1 MAVDVG
7 SAVGYLDLDISKF
20 IANLNQANAEAQ
32 NKTKTI
38 ENTLGDGLK
47 TVGDNIT
54 GAGKTLTKGLTVPIV
69 GAGAAIVKTTADFDK
84 SMSQVKAVSGAT
96 GEDFDA
102 LRNKARE
109 MGATTKFSAS
119 DAADAMNYMAMAG
132 WKTDDMLSGI
142 SGVMN
147 LAAAS
152 GEDLATTSDIVTDAL
167 TAFGKSANDSGRLS
181 DIMAAASS
189 NANTNVSM
197 LGESFKYVAPLA
209 GAMKYSM
216 EDTSVALGL
225 MANAGVKASQGGTS
239 LRTVLT
245 NMLDPTDEVSKAM
258 GDLGISLQN
267 EDGSMKSLK
276 EVMLDLRKG
285 FGGLK
290 MSQEDFE
297 NGILKLDEA
306 LANGEITQ
314 EDYNR
319 QVDDWIKKT
328 FTAEDALKAQTAA
341 SLSGKYGLS
350 GLLAIVNA
358 SEEDFNKLANAVEN
372 SSQTFVKTADG
383 AIIPMSEAIENGIG
397 WVEEYNGE
405 AEKMAAIMRDNLSGQ
420 LDILKSGLQELAI
433 SFGDIMMPAIRG
445 FTDYVTDLVGKLNN
459 LDENQKQMILT
470 IGMVIAAVGPLLLI
484 IGGVISGVA
493 GLIKNFYTISE
504 AITKVKSGF
513 TLLQPA
519 IAGISAPVL
528 AVVAVIGIL
537 VAAFIKLWNTNEN
550 FRKKITEIFNQIKKT
565 IADFSSEF
573 KKRFELLK
581 PILDAFINFFKNA
594 WNQFC
599 NFLAPIFINVFNL
612 ISNNLKSFL
621 DIIIGILDIF
631 IGIFTGDWEK
641 VWDGVEKVFTS
652 IWDMIVNTFETVS
665 DTIQSIASG
674 LFDVLSGFFDS
685 LNNLFSD
692 VISSIISAVTN
703 WASEMSSKA
712 YSVGSDFVN
721 NITNFISE
729 LPTWFSNTFSDII
742 NNLFNWIDSMG
753 QAGSNAASNLF
764 DSVTNGLASL
774 PDAMWDV
781 GTSIVD
787 GVWNGI
793 VDAKGHFLDNVWDFF
808 VGIVDSVKNAL
819 GIGSPSKVFAKEV
832 GDNIPS
838 GAEMGIRRSMPAMIK
853 NTIKDFN
860 GMVDDVS
867 DSIEPINIDS
877 AMNIAKI
884 KPSSISGIASD
895 FIISNNGNGLFSEEN
910 LQLLAD
916 MLYTLFRDNPIVN
929 NINVAMEDGDVFL
942 DNERV
947 GRKLAPV
954 VSRVQ
959 ATGSI

>member
-1 MAVDVG
+1 MAIDVG

-20 IANLNQANAEAQ
+20 IVGLNQANAEAQ
-32 NKTKTI
+32 GKTKTL
-38 ENTLGDGLK
+38 ENTLGDGLSTIGGK
-47 TVGDNIT
+47 IT
-54 GAGKTLTKGLTVPIV
+54 GAGKTLTMGLTAPIL
-69 GAGAAIVKTTADFDK
+69 GAGAAAVKTTADFDK

-132 WKTDDMLSGI
+132 WKTNDMLGGI
-142 SGVMN
+142 SGIMD

-167 TAFGKSANDSGRLS
+167 TAFGKSADDSGHLA
-181 DIMAAASS
+181 DIMAATSS

-225 MANAGVKASQGGTS
+225 MANAGIKASQGGSS

-245 NMLDPTDEVSKAM
+245 NMLNPTDEMAKAM
-258 GDLGISLQN
+258 DDLGISLQN
-267 EDGSMKSLK
+267 EDGSMKSLHD
-276 EVMLDLRKG
+276 VMVELRSG
-285 FGGLK
+285 FSGLK
-290 MSQEDFE
+290 MSQEDYE

-314 EDYNR
+314 EDYNK
-319 QVDDWIKKT
+319 QIDDWINKT

-341 SLSGKYGLS
+341 TLAGKTGLS

-358 SEEDFNKLANAVEN
+358 SEEDFDKLTNAVNN
-372 SSQTFVKTADG
+372 SEG
-383 AIIPMSEAIENGIG
+383 AAHNM
-397 WVEEYNGE
+397 
-405 AEKMAAIMRDNLSGQ
+405 AETMQDNLAGQ
-420 LDILKSGLQELAI
+420 IDIIKSGLQELAI

-445 FTDYVTDLVGKLNN
+445 FADYVTSLVEKLNN
-459 LDENQKQMILT
+459 LDENQKQIILT
-470 IGMVIAAVGPLLLI
+470 IGMVIAAVGPLLLV
-484 IGGVISGVA
+484 IGGIISGVA

-537 VAAFIKLWNTNEN
+537 VAAFVTLWNTNEN

-573 KKRFELLK
+573 KKRFESLK
-581 PILDAFINFFKNA
+581 PILNAFINFFKNA
-594 WNQFC
+594 WDKFC
-599 NFLAPIFINVFNL
+599 NFLAPIFIDVFNL

-665 DTIQSIASG
+665 NTIQSIASG
-674 LFDVLSGFFDS
+674 LFDVLSGLFDS
-685 LNNLFSD
+685 LNNLFSN

-712 YSVGSDFVN
+712 YSIGSDFVN
-721 NITNFISE
+721 NITNFISQ

-753 QAGSNAASNLF
+753 QAGSDAASNLF
-764 DSVTNGLASL
+764 DAVVNGLASL
-774 PDAMWDV
+774 PDSMWDI

-867 DSIEPINIDS
+867 DSIEPISIDS
-877 AMNIAKI
+877 AMNVAKI
-884 KPSSISGIASD
+884 KPSSISGISSD
-895 FIISNNGNGLFSEEN
+895 YIISNNGNGLFSEEN

-916 MLYTLFRDNPIVN
+916 MLYTLLRDNPIVN

>member
-7 SAVGYLDLDISKF
+7 SAVGYLDLDISGF
-20 IANLNQANAEAQ
+20 ISGLNQANAEAQ
-32 NKTKTI
+32 AKTRTL
-38 ENTLGDGLK
+38 ENTFGDGLSTIGGK
-47 TVGDNIT
+47 IT
-54 GAGKTLTKGLTVPIV
+54 GAGKTLTMGLTAPIL
-69 GAGAAIVKTTADFDK
+69 GAGAAAVKTTADFDK

-96 GEDFDA
+96 GDDFDA

-132 WKTDDMLSGI
+132 WKTNDMLSGI
-142 SGVMN
+142 SGIMD

-152 GEDLATTSDIVTDAL
+152 GEDLGTTSDIVTDAL
-167 TAFGKSANDSGRLS
+167 TAFGKSANDSGHLA

-209 GAMKYSM
+209 GAMNYSM

-225 MANAGVKASQGGTS
+225 MANAGIKASQGGTS

-245 NMLDPTDEVSKAM
+245 NMLNPTDEMAKAM
-258 GDLGISLQN
+258 DDLGISLQN
-267 EDGSMKSLK
+267 EDGSMKSLHD
-276 EVMLDLRKG
+276 VMVELRSG
-285 FGGLK
+285 FGSLK
-290 MSQEDFE
+290 VSQEDFE
-297 NGILKLDEA
+297 EGIGALDAA

-314 EDYNR
+314 EEYNA
-319 QVDDWIKKT
+319 QVDDWINKT

-341 SLSGKYGLS
+341 TLAGKTGLS

-358 SEEDFNKLANAVEN
+358 SEEDFDKLTNAVNN
-372 SSQTFVKTADG
+372 SEG
-383 AIIPMSEAIENGIG
+383 AAHD
-397 WVEEYNGE
+397 
-405 AEKMAAIMRDNLSGQ
+405 MAVTMQDNLAGQ
-420 LDILKSGLQELAI
+420 LEILKSGLQELAI

-445 FTDYVTDLVGKLNN
+445 FADYVTGLVEKLNN
-459 LDENQKQMILT
+459 LDENQKQIILT
-470 IGMVIAAVGPLLLI
+470 IGMVIAAVGPLLLV
-484 IGGVISGVA
+484 IGTVISSVA

-513 TLLQPA
+513 ALLQPA

-528 AVVAVIGIL
+528 AIIAVIGLL
-537 VAAFIKLWNTNEN
+537 VAAFITLWNTNEN
-550 FRKKITEIFNQIKKT
+550 FRKKIIEIFNQIKKT
-565 IADFSSEF
+565 IADFSAEF

-581 PILDAFINFFKNA
+581 PILNAFINFFKNA

-621 DIIIGILDIF
+621 DIIIGVLDIF

-665 DTIQSIASG
+665 DTIESIASG
-674 LFDVLSGFFDS
+674 LFDVVSGFFNS
-685 LNNLFSD
+685 LNDLFSN
-692 VISSIISAVTN
+692 VISSIISAVAN

-712 YSVGSDFVN
+712 YSIGSDFVN
-721 NITNFISE
+721 GITNFLSQ

-742 NNLFNWIDSMG
+742 NNLYNWASSMG
-753 QAGSNAASNLF
+753 QAGSDAASDLF
-764 DSVTNGLASL
+764 NSVVNGLSSL
-774 PDAMWDV
+774 PDAMWDI
-781 GTSIVD
+781 GTNIVE

-867 DSIEPINIDS
+867 DSIDPINIES

-884 KPSSISGIASD
+884 KPSSISGTVSD
-895 FIISNNGNGLFSEEN
+895 FIISNNGDGLFSEEN

-916 MLYTLFRDNPIVN
+916 MLYTLLKDNPVVN
-929 NINVAMEDGDVFL
+929 NVNVMMEDGDVFL

>member
-7 SAVGYLDLDISKF
+7 SAVGYLDLDISGF
-20 IANLNQANAEAQ
+20 IASLNQANAEAQ
-32 NKTKTI
+32 GKTKTL
-38 ENTLGDGLK
+38 ENTLGDGLSTIGGK
-47 TVGDNIT
+47 IT
-54 GAGKTLTKGLTVPIV
+54 GAGKTLTMGLTAPIL
-69 GAGAAIVKTTADFDK
+69 GAGAAAVKTTADFDK

-132 WKTDDMLSGI
+132 WKTNDMLGGI
-142 SGVMN
+142 SGIMD

-167 TAFGKSANDSGRLS
+167 TAFGKSADDSGHLA
-181 DIMAAASS
+181 DVMAATSS

-209 GAMKYSM
+209 GAMNYSM

-225 MANAGVKASQGGTS
+225 MANAGIKASQGGTS

-245 NMLDPTDEVSKAM
+245 NMLNPTDEMAKAM
-258 GDLGISLQN
+258 DDLGISLQN
-267 EDGSMKSLK
+267 EDGSMKSLHD
-276 EVMLDLRKG
+276 VMVELRSG
-285 FGGLK
+285 FGSLK
-290 MSQEDFE
+290 VSQKDFE
-297 NGILKLDEA
+297 EGIGALDAA

-314 EDYNR
+314 EEYNA
-319 QVDDWIKKT
+319 QVDDWINKT

-341 SLSGKYGLS
+341 TLAGKTGLS

-358 SEEDFNKLANAVEN
+358 SEEDFDKLTNAVNN
-372 SSQTFVKTADG
+372 SEG
-383 AIIPMSEAIENGIG
+383 AAHD
-397 WVEEYNGE
+397 
-405 AEKMAAIMRDNLSGQ
+405 MAVTMQDNLAGQ
-420 LDILKSGLQELAI
+420 IDILKSGLQELAI

-445 FTDYVTDLVGKLNN
+445 FADYVTGLVEKLNN
-459 LDENQKQMILT
+459 LDENQKQIILT
-470 IGMVIAAVGPLLLI
+470 IGMVIAAVGPLLLV
-484 IGGVISGVA
+484 IGTVISSVA
-493 GLIKNFYTISE
+493 GLIKNFNTISE
-504 AITKVKSGF
+504 AITKVHSGF
-513 TLLQPA
+513 SLLQPTL
-519 IAGISAPVL
+519 AGISGPML
-528 AVVAVIGIL
+528 AIIAVIGLL
-537 VAAFIKLWNTNEN
+537 VAAFITLWNTNEN
-550 FRKKITEIFNQIKKT
+550 FRKKIMEIFNQIKKT
-565 IADFSSEF
+565 IADFSAEF

-581 PILDAFINFFKNA
+581 PILNAFINFFKNA

-599 NFLAPIFINVFNL
+599 NFLAPIFIDVFNL

-621 DIIIGILDIF
+621 DIIIGVLDIF

-674 LFDVLSGFFDS
+674 LFDVLSGFFNS
-685 LNNLFSD
+685 LSDLFSN
-692 VISSIISAVTN
+692 VISSIISAVAN
-703 WASEMSSKA
+703 WASEMASKA
-712 YSVGSDFVN
+712 YSIGSDFVN
-721 NITNFISE
+721 GITNFLSQ

-742 NNLFNWIDSMG
+742 NNLSNWIYDMG
-753 QAGSNAASNLF
+753 QAGSNAASDLF
-764 DSVTNGLASL
+764 NAVVNGLSSL
-774 PDAMWDV
+774 PDAMWDI
-781 GTSIVD
+781 GTNIVE

-867 DSIEPINIDS
+867 DSIDPINIDS

-884 KPSSISGIASD
+884 KPSSISGTVSD
-895 FIISNNGNGLFSEEN
+895 FIISNNGDGLFSEEN

-916 MLYTLFRDNPIVN
+916 MLYKLLKDNPVVN
-929 NINVAMEDGDVFL
+929 NVNVMMEDGDVFL

-959 ATGSI
+959 ATGNI

>member
-20 IANLNQANAEAQ
+20 LTNLNQANAEAQ
-32 NKTKTI
+32 AKTKTLD
-38 ENTLGDGLK
+38 NTLGDGLK
-47 TVGDNIT
+47 TVGDKIS
-54 GAGKTLTKGLTVPIV
+54 GAGKTLTLGLTAPIV
-69 GAGAAIVKTTADFDK
+69 GAGVAAVKTTADFDK

-96 GEDFDA
+96 GKDFDA

-132 WKTDDMLSGI
+132 WKSNDMLGGI
-142 SGVMN
+142 SGIMD

-167 TAFGKSANDSGRLS
+167 TAFGKTADDSGHLA
-181 DIMAAASS
+181 DVMAAASS

-197 LGESFKYVAPLA
+197 LGESFKYVAPVA

-216 EDTSVALGL
+216 EDTSIALGL
-225 MANAGVKASQGGTS
+225 MANAGIKASMGGTS

-245 NMLDPTDEVSKAM
+245 NMAKPTDEMAQAM
-258 GDLGISLQN
+258 DDLGISLQN
-267 EDGSMKSLK
+267 DDGSMKSLR
-276 EVMLDLRKG
+276 EVMVDLRKG
-285 FGGLK
+285 FGELKVSPEELEEGL
-290 MSQEDFE
+290 
-297 NGILKLDEA
+297 GKLDAA

-314 EDYNR
+314 EEYNE
-319 QVDDWIKKT
+319 QVDHWINKT
-328 FTAEDALKAQTAA
+328 FKAEDALKAQTAA
-341 SLSGKYGLS
+341 TLAGKTGMS

-358 SEEDFNKLANAVEN
+358 SEEDFNKLANAVDN
-372 SSQTFVKTADG
+372 SDG
-383 AIIPMSEAIENGIG
+383 AAHNM
-397 WVEEYNGE
+397 
-405 AEKMAAIMRDNLSGQ
+405 AETMMDNLGGQ
-420 LDILKSGLQELAI
+420 LDIIKSGLEELAI

-445 FTDYVTDLVGKLNN
+445 FADFVQGLVDKLNS
-459 LDENQKQMILT
+459 LDENQKQIILT
-470 IGMVIAAVGPLLLI
+470 IGMVIAAVGPLLLVIGTI
-484 IGGVISGVA
+484 ISFVA

-504 AITKVKSGF
+504 AIEKVRSGF
-513 TLLQPA
+513 SLLQPILAGVSGPMLA
-519 IAGISAPVL
+519 II
-528 AVVAVIGIL
+528 AVIGLL
-537 VAAFIKLWNTNEN
+537 VAAFVTLWNTNEN
-550 FRKKITEIFNQIKKT
+550 FRKKIIEIFNQIKKT

-581 PILDAFINFFKNA
+581 PILNAFINFFKNA

-621 DIIIGILDIF
+621 DIIIGVLDIF
-631 IGIFTGDWEK
+631 IGVFTGDWEK

-665 DTIQSIASG
+665 DTIASIASG
-674 LFDVLSGFFDS
+674 LFDVLSGFFNS
-685 LNNLFSD
+685 LNDSFSN
-692 VISSIISAVTN
+692 VISSIISAVAN

-712 YSVGSDFVN
+712 YSIGSDFVN
-721 NITNFISE
+721 GITNFISQ

-742 NNLFNWIDSMG
+742 NNLSNWIYDMG
-753 QAGSNAASNLF
+753 QAGSNAASDLF
-764 DSVTNGLASL
+764 NAVVDGLSSL
-774 PDAMWDV
+774 PDAMLDV
-781 GTSIVD
+781 GTNIVN

-793 VDAKGHFLDNVWDFF
+793 VNAKDHFFDNVWDFF
-808 VGIVDSVKNAL
+808 VGIVDFVKNAL

-867 DSIEPINIDS
+867 DSIDPVNIES
-877 AMNIAKI
+877 AMNVAKI
-884 KPSSISGIASD
+884 KPSSISGVASD

-916 MLYTLFRDNPIVN
+916 MLYTLLKDNPIVN
-929 NINVAMEDGDVFL
+929 NINVTMEDGDVLL
-942 DNERV
+942 DSERV

>member
-7 SAVGYLDLDISKF
+7 SAVGYLDLDISGF
-20 IANLNQANAEAQ
+20 ISGLNQANAEAQ
-32 NKTKTI
+32 AKTRTL
-38 ENTLGDGLK
+38 ENTFGDGLSTIGGK
-47 TVGDNIT
+47 IT
-54 GAGKTLTKGLTVPIV
+54 GAGKTLTMGLTAPIL
-69 GAGAAIVKTTADFDK
+69 GAGAAAVKTTADFDK

-96 GEDFDA
+96 GDDFDA

-132 WKTDDMLSGI
+132 WKTNDMLSGI
-142 SGVMN
+142 SGIMD

-152 GEDLATTSDIVTDAL
+152 GEDLGTTSDIVTDAL
-167 TAFGKSANDSGRLS
+167 TAFGKSANDSGHLA

-209 GAMKYSM
+209 GAMNYSM

-225 MANAGVKASQGGTS
+225 MANAGIKASQGGTS

-245 NMLDPTDEVSKAM
+245 NMLNPTDEMAKAM
-258 GDLGISLQN
+258 DDLGISLQN
-267 EDGSMKSLK
+267 EDGSMKSLHD
-276 EVMLDLRKG
+276 VMVELRSG
-285 FGGLK
+285 FGSLK
-290 MSQEDFE
+290 VSQEDFE
-297 NGILKLDEA
+297 EGIGALDAA

-314 EDYNR
+314 EEYNA
-319 QVDDWIKKT
+319 QVDDWINKT

-341 SLSGKYGLS
+341 TLAGKTGLS

-358 SEEDFNKLANAVEN
+358 SEEDFDKLTNAVNN
-372 SSQTFVKTADG
+372 SEG
-383 AIIPMSEAIENGIG
+383 AAHD
-397 WVEEYNGE
+397 
-405 AEKMAAIMRDNLSGQ
+405 MAVTMQDNLAGQ
-420 LDILKSGLQELAI
+420 LEILKSGLQELAI

-445 FTDYVTDLVGKLNN
+445 FADYVTGLVEKLNN
-459 LDENQKQMILT
+459 LDENQKQIILT
-470 IGMVIAAVGPLLLI
+470 IGMVIAAVGPLLLV
-484 IGGVISGVA
+484 IGTVISSVA

-513 TLLQPA
+513 ALLQPA

-528 AVVAVIGIL
+528 AIIAVIGLL
-537 VAAFIKLWNTNEN
+537 VAAFITLWNTNEH
-550 FRKKITEIFNQIKKT
+550 FRKKIIEIFNQIKKT
-565 IADFSSEF
+565 IADFSAEF

-581 PILDAFINFFKNA
+581 PILNAFINFFKNA

-621 DIIIGILDIF
+621 DIIIGVLDIF

-665 DTIQSIASG
+665 DTIESIASG
-674 LFDVLSGFFDS
+674 LFDVVSGFFNS
-685 LNNLFSD
+685 LNDLFSN
-692 VISSIISAVTN
+692 VISSIISAVAN

-712 YSVGSDFVN
+712 YSIGSDFVN
-721 NITNFISE
+721 GITNFLSQ

-742 NNLFNWIDSMG
+742 NNLYNWASSMG
-753 QAGSNAASNLF
+753 QAGSDAASDLF
-764 DSVTNGLASL
+764 NSVVNGLSSL
-774 PDAMWDV
+774 PDAMWDI
-781 GTSIVD
+781 GTNIVE

-867 DSIEPINIDS
+867 DSIDPINIES

-884 KPSSISGIASD
+884 KPSSISGTVSD
-895 FIISNNGNGLFSEEN
+895 FIISNNGDGLFSEEN

-916 MLYTLFRDNPIVN
+916 MLYTLLKDNPVVN
-929 NINVAMEDGDVFL
+929 NVNVMMEDGDVFL